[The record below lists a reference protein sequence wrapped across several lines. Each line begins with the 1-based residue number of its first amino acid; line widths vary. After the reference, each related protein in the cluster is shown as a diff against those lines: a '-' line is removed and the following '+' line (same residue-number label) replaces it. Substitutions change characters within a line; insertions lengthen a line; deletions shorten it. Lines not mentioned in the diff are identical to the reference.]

1 MYDPREGVR
10 YPHIQANS
18 LNRLYTQHQHLIQ
31 NGGGPFSHV
40 ETEKSKVE
48 EEFRY
53 HATSLFFILPAFQQ
67 VKMTAR
73 VSGYPGGYV
82 ERLAE
87 PYNMDPGVY
96 EPECDWQEDQ
106 QPAYPDTEQFLLDQF
121 QATIIGEIC
130 NKKI

>member
-1 MYDPREGVR
+1 M
-10 YPHIQANS
+10 A
-18 LNRLYTQHQHLIQ
+18 
-31 NGGGPFSHV
+31 
-40 ETEKSKVE
+40 
-48 EEFRY
+48 
-53 HATSLFFILPAFQQ
+53 
-67 VKMTAR
+67 AR

-121 QATIIGEIC
+121 QVEI
-130 NKKI
+130 NSEFFFFNVDKQQSKKSFKIHIRRL

>member
-1 MYDPREGVR
+1 M
-10 YPHIQANS
+10 A
-18 LNRLYTQHQHLIQ
+18 
-31 NGGGPFSHV
+31 
-40 ETEKSKVE
+40 
-48 EEFRY
+48 
-53 HATSLFFILPAFQQ
+53 
-67 VKMTAR
+67 AR

-121 QATIIGEIC
+121 QVEINGEILT
-130 NKKI
+130 NKNLKSFKMS